1 MYFRI
6 ESNLE
11 DIILPVLEECGLK
24 NPHRGV
30 DLRSHDFATIKALSR
45 RFGVWIVDFLLEL
58 AYREKREVAA
68 SAATSLFFSYPCGEY
83 KRL

>member
-1 MYFRI
+1 MHFRI

-11 DIILPVLEECGLK
+11 DIILLILEECGLK

-45 RFGVWIVDFLLEL
+45 RFDVWIEDFSLVFKE
-58 AYREKREVAA
+58 RKRGRCFC
-68 SAATSLFFSYPCGEY
+68 SALSFFSYLSSEY